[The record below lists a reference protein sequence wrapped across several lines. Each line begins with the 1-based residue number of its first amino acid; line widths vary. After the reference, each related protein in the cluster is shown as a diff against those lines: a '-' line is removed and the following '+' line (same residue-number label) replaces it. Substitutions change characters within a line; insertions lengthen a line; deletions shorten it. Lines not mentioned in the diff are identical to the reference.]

1 MISTSI
7 KHRTQVSFENW
18 LAWQRHSVPVNFR
31 HYRTVAKLI
40 KEMGITEFDE
50 FQVRNGEVRFK
61 TAEDMAFAVLNGLNE
76 YIEYV

>member
-1 MISTSI
+1 MISTKL
-7 KHRTQVSFENW
+7 KHRTQVSFKNW
-18 LAWQRHSVPVNFR
+18 DDWQRQSVPVNFR

-76 YIEYV
+76 YIENV